1 MNVAIFGLG
10 RFGTQLAQEL
20 ARIGTTVL
28 AVDSSPEPVRHLVDE
43 VALAAQGDVTD
54 VDFLKS
60 LDLDRYDSIVVAIAD
75 DVAASVLTVLTL
87 KQQLFH
93 RHIVAKARD
102 NQHRRSLQLA
112 GADDVLN
119 PEFEAATRLAHTLGS
134 IGVDDYM
141 SLDGVSGIAR
151 IHAPVRAQGQPASEF
166 ELFGN
171 MKVFL
176 IARVREG
183 KVTLNPDLSD
193 RVQGGDTWIVAGNDK
208 DLQRL
213 RAR

>member
-10 RFGTQLAQEL
+10 RFGTQLAREL
-20 ARIGTTVL
+20 ARVGATVL
-28 AVDSSPEPVRHLVDE
+28 AVDSVPEPVHELVDE
-43 VALAAQGDVTD
+43 VALAAQGDITD
-54 VDFLKS
+54 VEFLRS
-60 LDLDRYDSIVVAIAD
+60 LDLDRYDSVVVAIGD
-75 DVAASVLTVLTL
+75 NVAASVLATLTL

-93 RHIVAKARD
+93 KHVVAKARD
-102 NQHRRSLQLA
+102 TQHRRSLQLA
-112 GADDVLN
+112 GADTVLN

-151 IHAPVRAQGQPASEF
+151 INAPARAQGSPLNEF
-166 ELFGN
+166 ELFGS

-176 IARVREG
+176 IARLREG
-183 KVTLNPDLSD
+183 KVTLNPDLTD
-193 RVQGGDTWIVAGNDK
+193 KVIGGDTWIVVGNDK
-208 DLQRL
+208 DLQKM